1 MPTMRKC
8 PSCDFETEDEK
19 IKFCPSDGTKLAEP
33 VVWYD
38 AFISYRHKGGK
49 FAAQAIRAS
58 LQAHRGLNVF
68 VDVNEVRPGPFDEAL
83 LGKIEAAP
91 NFILVLSEDSLERCQ
106 NEGDWLRRE
115 IVHALKHGRHIIPV
129 LIDGFEMPKAEL
141 LPADIRE
148 LTRWQ
153 AVRFD
158 DTFPD
163 GSYRRIG
170 EWCKVAR
177 QTTEAARASV
187 DPVQSNPAPSPVVP
201 KPVGP
206 DLGQAAA
213 AAEWPRASSG
223 PTRPTLGPTPGQ
235 NWTVPGLSI
244 EMIWIKPGRFVMG
257 SPETETGRGS
267 DETQHRVT
275 LTKGFWLGKYPVTQQ
290 QWQKLMGR
298 NPSYFV
304 TGRKV
309 VQGTDI
315 AKGFAAGGLIGI
327 MVAKALAKGSEM
339 PDSADCPVEHVSW
352 GDCGTY
358 IQQLNL
364 RERSAE
370 RLPDGFAY
378 VLPTEAQ
385 WEYAC
390 RAGSSGPFSG
400 NGNPSEMGW
409 HAANSG
415 RRTHPVG
422 QKMPNAWGL
431 HDMHGNVRE
440 WCSDWKDDYCEGE
453 VSDPTGPYSGLY
465 RVTRGGSWGGGC
477 ALRVSAWLGAW
488 VTSRRPRL
496 PARSQFSPVS
506 SSPWRAEQRGS
517 A

>member
-1 MPTMRKC
+1 MRKC

-83 LGKIEAAP
+83 LTKIEAAP

-129 LIDGFEMPKAEL
+129 LLDGFEMPKAES

-177 QTTEAARASV
+177 QATEATRASV
-187 DPVQSNPAPSPVVP
+187 DPVQSRPAPSPVVP

-213 AAEWPRASSG
+213 AAERPRASSG
-223 PTRPTLGPTPGQ
+223 PTRPTSGPTPGQ
-235 NWTVPGLSI
+235 DWTVPGLGI
-244 EMIWIKPGRFVMG
+244 EMIWIEPGSFVMG
-257 SPETETGRGS
+257 APESETGRRG
-267 DETQHRVT
+267 DELQHRVT
-275 LTKGFWLGKYPVTQQ
+275 LTKGFWLGKYPVTQR
-290 QWQKLMGR
+290 QWQELMGTS
-298 NPSYFV
+298 PSYFV
-304 TGRKV
+304 NGRVQKKGGWFSHAV
-309 VQGTDI
+309 VVRD
-315 AKGFAAGGLIGI
+315 
-327 MVAKALAKGSEM
+327 VSPE
-339 PDSADCPVEHVSW
+339 CPVEQVAWADAVVYCS
-352 GDCGTY
+352 
-358 IQQLNL
+358 NL
-364 RERSAE
+364 DDAARAKNC
-370 RLPDGFAY
+370 LPSGYAY
-378 VLPTEAQ
+378 RLPTEAQ

-390 RAGSSGPFSG
+390 RAGTDGPYG
-400 NGNPSEMGW
+400 GTRMLDGMGW
-409 HAANSG
+409 YDGNSG
-415 RRTHPVG
+415 HQTHPVG
-422 QKMPNAWGL
+422 QKKPNAWGL
-431 HDMHGNVRE
+431 FDMHGNVWE
-440 WCSDWKDDYCEGE
+440 WCRDWYTDTLPGDR
-453 VSDPTGPYSGLY
+453 VADPSGPNSGSF
-465 RVTRGGSWGGGC
+465 RVIRGGSWISTAGYCRSAFRNSREPGSRHNFLGFRL
-477 ALRVSAWLGAW
+477 ALSA
-488 VTSRRPRL
+488 VP
-496 PARSQFSPVS
+496 
-506 SSPWRAEQRGS
+506 
-517 A
+517 